1 MTPQRDNR
9 SDWAEFSERRKADE
23 RLARKAL
30 ALGTDALTPAERARL
45 EEPDT
50 PRAKPQQHESAAMQT
65 LAVMVARAWWAPGW
79 WRWEHATM
87 HKREAWR
94 NAREGVRPGWPDCGL
109 FIPDTAMDER
119 PDALKHDGFTH
130 FERAA
135 IRALCELKAEHR
147 KPMRGGKGGVSDAQR
162 QALDDLARCGF
173 ECYVAYGAE
182 DAYQWLDKQA
192 GPRPE
197 VLPW

>member
-9 SDWAEFSERRKADE
+9 SDWLEFSERRKADE
-23 RLARKAL
+23 RLTRKAL

-50 PRAKPQQHESAAMQT
+50 PRAKPKQHESAAMQT

-87 HKREAWR
+87 HRREAWR
-94 NAREGVRPGWPDCGL
+94 NAREGVRSGWPDCGL
-109 FIPDTAMDER
+109 FVP
-119 PDALKHDGFTH
+119 PVWLPHSWKLSDA
-130 FERAA
+130 RAPV
-135 IRALCELKAEHR
+135 RALCELKAEHR
-147 KPMRGGKGGVSDAQR
+147 KPKRGGKGGVSDAQR
-162 QALDDLARCGF
+162 QTLDDLARCGF